1 MVLLRTLL
9 QAATAS
15 AAVVILPGGDP
26 KPYKGEAAMT
36 SADTFYRRSAPNEFF
51 NNTAKLIMT
60 SHSVV
65 SKNGDI
71 ASLSLPDV
79 LPSGDSFIRGA
90 IQAWGEHLHL
100 QIRPDEVWFTILV
113 QMNFYMMSHAEEI
126 RSLFV
131 DHQGQKEIYVEE
143 FTWYRVL
150 MRFKDEIQKR
160 VKTDWL
166 LEWIMP
172 NFSTSTEND
181 IMTANIL
188 MMGLT
193 KAYFK
198 FVGKVV
204 CGLPSVTLLGELSDW
219 EKLLAKLDRL
229 PAFGKEPE
237 EYKARL
243 RPILTR
249 FVKSYKEPDSPE
261 TRDFWNSIVVASKS
275 GGICGEPP
283 VYISGW
289 ITGFYYWN
297 DAGGPFARV
306 SANGGVRNGNWSLK
320 LDNVNYPVL
329 ELTDVPVGYGT
340 VPFTM
345 IDYNNVP
352 EFQAMLAAGN
362 LGKQITQ
369 GAPAGYREALQRVK
383 GNISLAEDKS
393 LHGTLKPLSGWMLY
407 GPVDHNTTKTPS
419 QRSTWI
425 VEDELYTIEGSVAR
439 SLAGQQV
446 CGLTSVPK

>member
-1 MVLLRTLL
+1 MVLLRSLFLAGT
-9 QAATAS
+9 AA

-26 KPYKGEAAMT
+26 KPYKGAAAAT
-36 SADTFYRRSAPNEFF
+36 SADDFYRNSAYNEFY

-65 SKNGDI
+65 SRDNI
-71 ASLSLPDV
+71 SALSLPDV
-79 LPSGDSFIRGA
+79 HPSGDSFIRGA
-90 IQAWGEHLHL
+90 MQAWAEHLHL
-100 QIRPDEVWFTILV
+100 VIRPDEVWFTILV
-113 QMNFYMMSHAEEI
+113 QMNFYMISHAEEI

-131 DHQGQKEIYVEE
+131 DHQGQQEIRVEE

-150 MRFKDEIQKR
+150 IKFKDEIQKR
-160 VKTDWL
+160 VKTPWL
-166 LEWIMP
+166 LDWIMP
-172 NFSTSTEND
+172 NFSTTTDND

-249 FVKSYKEPDSPE
+249 FVQSYKEPDSPA
-261 TRDFWNSIVVASKS
+261 TREFWNSIVVASKS

-283 VYISGW
+283 VYVSGW
-289 ITGFYYWN
+289 LTGFYYWS
-297 DAGGPFARV
+297 DSGSAFARV
-306 SANGGVRNGNWSLK
+306 SSNAAGRNGKNLV
-320 LDNVNYPVL
+320 LDGIAYPIL
-329 ELTDVPVGYGT
+329 DLTMIPIGYGT

-345 IDYNNVP
+345 LDYNNVP
-352 EFQAMLAAGN
+352 EFQAYLAAGL

-369 GAPAGYREALQRVK
+369 GPPAGYKEALQRVK
-383 GNISLAEDKS
+383 GNVSLAEDKAQ
-393 LHGTLKPLSGWMLY
+393 HGTLKPLSGWMLY
-407 GPVDHNTTKTPS
+407 GPVDHNKTRAATTGVNRPVWIEENEPYLVQYS
-419 QRSTWI
+419 ISRSMQ
-425 VEDELYTIEGSVAR
+425 
-439 SLAGQQV
+439 AGEV
-446 CGLTSVPK
+446 CGVAQAP